1 MILKKHSKYLKQT
14 CVKNGGNEAI
24 IDVANKPKVNVISF
38 GSYKLD
44 YTSGVGG
51 LVCGRLTQLY
61 GESGSGKT
69 TLTTLLAKS
78 ALDTYPDKKVLIIDA
93 EFAQDPDYALKL
105 GLNMYSEDVVITQPE
120 SGREALDVYVA
131 ALESGAFSL
140 CILDSIPSLI
150 PDRDLEADVG
160 DRQVGTLASLLSA
173 EVRKVIGAAKKTD
186 TAALMIN
193 QIRAGIGFGQP
204 EKVIPGGNAMK
215 FYPSVNIE
223 IKRVDLIKKGEDYI
237 GQTVRA
243 NFVKNRFSNPYKKCD
258 YNLYYGEGIRKS
270 EEACEVAKE
279 MGIIIR
285 AGSWYTIPL
294 ANGFTNRLQGMESVI
309 GYYNENPIDFESL
322 EKLVIS
328 SFTKKDIVEKTED
341 DDLEEEI
348 E

>member
-1 MILKKHSKYLKQT
+1 MILKNRLKFLKQLSAN
-14 CVKNGGNEAI
+14 VGGNEAI
-24 IDVANKPKVNVISF
+24 VDVANRPKVNVISF

-78 ALDTYPDKKVLIIDA
+78 ALKTYPHKKVLIIDA
-93 EFAQDPDYALKL
+93 EFAQDPEYALKL
-105 GLNMYSEDVVITQPE
+105 GLDMMSDDIIITQPE
-120 SGREALDVYVA
+120 SGREALDVFVA
-131 ALESGAFSL
+131 ALDSGAFSL

-160 DRQVGTLASLLSA
+160 DRQVGTLAALLSA
-173 EVRKVIGAAKKTD
+173 EIRKVIGASKKTN

-193 QIRAGIGFGQP
+193 QLRAGIGFGQP
-204 EKVIPGGNAMK
+204 EKVVPGGNAMK
-215 FYPSVNIE
+215 FYPSVSIE
-223 IKRVDLIKKGEDYI
+223 IKRVDLIKKGDQYI

-270 EEACEVAKE
+270 EEAVEVAKE
-279 MGIIIR
+279 LGIIV
-285 AGSWYTIPL
+285 GKGWYVIPVSE
-294 ANGFTNRLQGMESVI
+294 NETEKIQGMENVI
-309 GYYNENPIDFESL
+309 NWYEENPEAFAYL
-322 EKLVIS
+322 EKLVLAHFQSTPI
-328 SFTKKDIVEKTED
+328 EEQEE
-341 DDLEEEI
+341 DLEEE